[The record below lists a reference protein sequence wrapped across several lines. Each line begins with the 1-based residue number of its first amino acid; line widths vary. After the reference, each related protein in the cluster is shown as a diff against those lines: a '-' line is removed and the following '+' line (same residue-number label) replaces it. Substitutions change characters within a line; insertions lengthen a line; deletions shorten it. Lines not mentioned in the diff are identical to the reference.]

1 MCIVTILDYPVVCQF
16 GKRSSIF
23 VSPPSSVCVTDHS
36 TGYEH
41 ADTTSAVGLSRQQA
55 PDRIHPQPCQPEGL

>member
-1 MCIVTILDYPVVCQF
+1 MLECEWSDTVENSP
-16 GKRSSIF
+16 SIF
-23 VSPPSSVCVTDHS
+23 MSPSSSVYVIDHS

-41 ADTTSAVGLSRQQA
+41 ADTTSAVGLPRQQA

>member
-1 MCIVTILDYPVVCQF
+1 M
-16 GKRSSIF
+16 S
-23 VSPPSSVCVTDHS
+23 PSSVYVTDHS

-41 ADTTSAVGLSRQQA
+41 ADTTSAVGLPRQQA